1 MIARLHSAAVSGI
14 DGYEVMVEVDMTQV
28 KDVQRMSIVGLPD
41 TAVRESVQR
50 VTSALKNSSFFCP
63 GEMIVTVNLAP
74 ADVKK
79 QGAGF
84 DLPIALGLE
93 MTIQRNYDDVP
104 EPWKRRVP
112 MHTDEWCMIGELALD
127 GMVRGVNGIL
137 PQTVAAR
144 DAGRRYLMVA
154 PENAA
159 EAAVVEGICV
169 YAVETLAD
177 AWALLLEREL
187 FEPWKSP
194 TAEEESVVVGRVDFD
209 EIKGQ
214 PYARRAMEIAAA
226 GGHNLLLCGSPGS
239 GKSMLASRLPTIL
252 PPLTREEALAS
263 SKIHS
268 VCGLLSRNGGLLR
281 QRPYRAPHHTIS
293 DIGLMGGGSNI
304 SPGEISLAHNGVL
317 FLDELPEF
325 SRRTLE
331 TLRQP
336 LESGVITI
344 SRASGSMDFPCDFM
358 LVAAMNPC
366 PCGYLGDPRHSC
378 RCNHA
383 AIERYRRKISG
394 PLLDRFDMI
403 IEVPPVDPASL
414 LTRPDG
420 ESSAS
425 ILSRVLAARERQLN
439 RYKELGISCNARLS
453 GKMLRRFCPL
463 TDSQQ
468 NMLLQAVEQ
477 FGLSARAFD
486 RILRVA
492 RTIADL
498 AGRDTPSD
506 NDLFEA
512 IQFRQF
518 ENHLRS

>member
-1 MIARLHSAAVSGI
+1 MIARLHSAAVNGI
-14 DGYEVMVEVDMTQV
+14 DGYEVLVEVDMHQV
-28 KDVQRMSIVGLPD
+28 KDVGRMSIVGLPD
-41 TAVRESVQR
+41 AAVRESVQR

-63 GEMIVTVNLAP
+63 GEMLVTVNLAP
-74 ADVKK
+74 ADMKK

-93 MTIQRNYDDVP
+93 MTIQLNYDEVP

-112 MHTDEWCMIGELALD
+112 LHTDEWCMIGELALD
-127 GMVRGVNGIL
+127 GMVRGVRGVL
-137 PQTVAAR
+137 PQAVAAR
-144 DAGRRYLMVA
+144 DAGRKYLMVA
-154 PENAA
+154 QENAA
-159 EAAVVEGICV
+159 EAAVVEGLTV
-169 YAVETLAD
+169 YAVENLSQ

-187 FEPWKSP
+187 FKPCCPGEGD
-194 TAEEESVVVGRVDFD
+194 AETDCGVDFD

-239 GKSMLASRLPTIL
+239 GKSMLARRLPTIL
-252 PPLTREEALAS
+252 PPLSQEEALTS

-268 VCGLLSRNGGLLR
+268 VCGLLPRNSGLLST
-281 QRPYRAPHHTIS
+281 RPYRAPHHTIS
-293 DIGLMGGGSNI
+293 DVGLMGGGTNI
-304 SPGEISLAHNGVL
+304 TPGEISLAHNGVL

-336 LESGVITI
+336 LESGVVTI
-344 SRASGSMDFPCDFM
+344 SRASGSMDFPCEFM

-383 AIERYRRKISG
+383 AIDRYRRKISG

-403 IEVPPVDPASL
+403 IEVPPVDPAGL
-414 LTRPDG
+414 LSRPDG
-420 ESSAS
+420 ESSAA
-425 ILSRVLAARERQLN
+425 IRERVLAARLRQQQ
-439 RYKELGISCNARLS
+439 RYGSTGVACNARLS
-453 GKMLRRFCPL
+453 GKMVRKYCPL
-463 TDSQQ
+463 SPAQQ
-468 NMLLQAVEQ
+468 DMLLQAVEQ

-498 AGRDTPSD
+498 AGHDTPTD

-518 ENHLRS
+518 ENNLRS

>member
-1 MIARLHSAAVSGI
+1 MQ
-14 DGYEVMVEVDMTQV
+14 QV
-28 KDVQRMSIVGLPD
+28 KDTGRMMIVGLPD

-50 VTSALKNSSFFCP
+50 VTSALRNCGFFCP
-63 GEMIVTVNLAP
+63 GEMLVTVNLAP
-74 ADVKK
+74 ADQKK
-79 QGAGF
+79 QGPGF

-93 MTIQRNYDDVP
+93 MAVQRDYEKVPDVYV
-104 EPWKRRVP
+104 RRLP
-112 MHTDEWCMIGELALD
+112 LHTDDWCIIGELALD
-127 GMVRGVNGIL
+127 GKVRGVQGVL
-137 PQTVAAR
+137 PQAVAAR
-144 DAGRRYLMVA
+144 DAGRKYLMVSA
-154 PENAA
+154 ENAA
-159 EAAVVEGICV
+159 EASVVDGLTV
-169 YAVETLAD
+169 YGVESLSE
-177 AWALLLEREL
+177 AWALLLERER
-187 FEPWKSP
+187 FAPFR
-194 TAEEESVVVGRVDFD
+194 AEETAAEDVVHIDFD

-226 GGHNLLLCGSPGS
+226 GGHNLLMCGSPGS

-252 PPLTREEALAS
+252 PQLSQEEALET

-268 VCGLLSRNGGLLR
+268 ICGQLPRNGGLLR
-281 QRPYRAPHHTIS
+281 MRPYRAPHHTIS
-293 DIGLMGGGSNI
+293 DVGLMGGGSNI
-304 SPGEISLAHNGVL
+304 TPGEISLAHNGVL

-336 LESGVITI
+336 LESGVVTI
-344 SRASGSMDFPCDFM
+344 SRASGSMDFPCAFM

-366 PCGYLGDPRHSC
+366 PCGYLGDPRHTC

-403 IEVPPVDPASL
+403 IEVPPVEPADL
-414 LTRPDG
+414 LSKPDG
-420 ESSAS
+420 ESSAT
-425 ILSRVLAARERQLN
+425 IRVRVEAARRRQQQ
-439 RYKELGISCNARLS
+439 RFAETGVSSNARLS
-453 GKMLRRFCPL
+453 GKQLRRLCPL
-463 TDSQQ
+463 SPSQQ
-468 NMLLQAVEQ
+468 NILLGAVEQ
-477 FGLSARAFD
+477 FSLSARAFD

-498 AGRDTPSD
+498 SGHSVPTD

-518 ENHLRS
+518 ETHLRA

>member
-1 MIARLHSAAVSGI
+1 MIARLHSAAVNGI
-14 DGYEVMVEVDMTQV
+14 DGYDVMVEVDMQQV
-28 KDVQRMSIVGLPD
+28 KDVGRMTIVGLPD
-41 TAVRESVQR
+41 TAVRESTQR
-50 VTSALKNSSFFCP
+50 VTSALKNSGFFLP
-63 GEMIVTVNLAP
+63 GELLLTVNLAP
-74 ADVKK
+74 ADQKK

-84 DLPIALGLE
+84 DLSIALGVE
-93 MTIQRNYDDVP
+93 ICIQRHYEEVP
-104 EPWKRRVP
+104 EPWRRRVP
-112 MHTDEWCMIGELALD
+112 LHTDDWCIIGELALD
-127 GMVRGVNGIL
+127 GMVRGVRGVL
-137 PQTVAAR
+137 PQAVAAR
-144 DAGRRYLMVA
+144 DAGRKYLMVA
-154 PENAA
+154 EENAA
-159 EAAVVEGICV
+159 EAAVVDGLQV
-169 YAVETLAD
+169 YPVSCLAD
-177 AWALLLEREL
+177 AWALLLERERFAPCL
-187 FEPWKSP
+187 P
-194 TAEEESVVVGRVDFD
+194 TDAEDEGFGNVDFD

-239 GKSMLASRLPTIL
+239 GKSMLSRRLPTIL
-252 PPLTREEALAS
+252 PPLTREEALEA

-268 VCGLLSRNGGLLR
+268 VCGMLPRNSGLLR
-281 QRPYRAPHHTIS
+281 ARPYRAPHHTIS
-293 DIGLMGGGSNI
+293 DVGLMGGGANI
-304 SPGEISLAHNGVL
+304 SPGEISLAHHGVL

-336 LESGVITI
+336 LESGTVTI

-383 AIERYRRKISG
+383 AIDRYRRKISG

-403 IEVPPVDPASL
+403 IEVPPVDAAGL

-425 ILSRVLAARERQLN
+425 IRARVIAARERQLQ
-439 RYKELGISCNARLS
+439 RRAETGVSCNARLS
-453 GKMLRRFCPL
+453 GRQLRRFCLL
-463 TDSQQ
+463 TEQQ
-468 NMLLQAVEQ
+468 QQMLLTAVEQ
-477 FGLSARAFD
+477 FALSARAFD

-498 AGRDTPSD
+498 AGRDNPSD
-506 NDLFEA
+506 NDIFEA

-518 ENHLRS
+518 ENHLRA